1 MLANKRE
8 EVFMKYGENEI
19 LEREKKLF
27 SPEHRFINRVRLDA
41 LCFQLFLTLG
51 IVAVLAVCLAGAFR
65 GIVNSAPKVGEKQIL
80 TSSRTTVLYDK
91 DGNELQRL
99 DGSGIRQDYVK
110 LDQISMVVRNAFIAA
125 DDTDY
130 YKHHGVDIRSFF
142 YAFYPDSASA
152 QYAGSRRTLTQKLI
166 RNQIFVNGNNCSVA
180 ERIVEKIQEQYL
192 ALKLEAESGKDKIL
206 EYYLNT
212 LYFGGNRIGI
222 GAAAEYYFDKKP
234 QDLTASEA
242 AVLAALAQDPAL
254 YDPVDEQKAN
264 INKRTEVLSTMLS
277 MEMISEDEYED
288 ALGDNVY
295 MTLQTALQKKNGT
308 TEAKDYYVSAVIS
321 QVISDLKERGG
332 YSATQA
338 YHAVYQGGMKI
349 YTCLDGEIQKICEKE
364 VEKLLCQEKG
374 KRKRQVSMVLIDQ
387 SNGKVKA
394 LIGGKSGEV
403 PQAGGNR
410 AIDYTRDPGMMLTPL
425 SVWTPALD
433 TAGMTLGTVQDD
445 VVYSYTENGI
455 TKTIKDEKEY
465 QGLVTTRESVM
476 KRLQSTAIQT
486 MESFGIQTGYDYLK
500 KFGISSLI
508 EKQEDVEGNV
518 ISDLSLSLAVGNMV
532 DGVTN
537 LDLTAA
543 YAALANEGKSVSPIF
558 YTKLVDQTGNILFK
572 NEQKQS
578 QILRKSTAWLMTNVL
593 REYLESGDGSAASL
607 GIDKLAAAGYSGS
620 SAGHKDQWFMGYTP
634 FYTAGIWSGYDDEKR
649 ISSEISCEALWKRI
663 MTRVHEVKKIEKG
676 SFKIPDDIVAY
687 DICTKCG
694 GLAVEGLCE
703 EATGGSAVRREYF
716 VNGSQPVQNCDCHV
730 KYRICK
736 KSGKLATEKCPEDQ
750 VEEKVYLIKEE
761 TGKTKDSPYVMS
773 KKMRNSRCSLHK

>member
-1 MLANKRE
+1 
-8 EVFMKYGENEI
+8 MKFGENEI
-19 LEREKKLF
+19 LEREKRLF
-27 SPEHRFINRVRLDA
+27 SSEHRFVNRMRLDA
-41 LCFQLFLTLG
+41 LCFRLFLTLG
-51 IVAVLAVCLAGAFR
+51 IVAVLVVCLAGAFR

-110 LDQISMVVRNAFIAA
+110 LDQISVAARNAFIAA

-142 YAFYPDSASA
+142 YAFYPDSATA

-166 RNQIFVNGNNCSVA
+166 RNQIFVNGNNGSA
-180 ERIVEKIQEQYL
+180 MERIVQKIQEQYL
-192 ALKLEAESGKDKIL
+192 ALKLEAEAGKDKIL

-212 LYFGGNRIGI
+212 LYFGGNRVGI

-234 QDLTASEA
+234 QDLTVSEA

-264 INKRTEVLSTMLS
+264 INKRTEILSAMLS
-277 MEMISEDEYED
+277 METISEDEYED

-295 MTLQTALQKKNGT
+295 MTLQTAIQKKNGT

-349 YTCLDGEIQKICEKE
+349 YTCLDGEIQKICEQE
-364 VEKLLCQEKG
+364 VEKQLRHEKG
-374 KRKRQVSMVLIDQ
+374 KRKRQISLVLIDQ

-394 LIGGKSGEV
+394 LIGGRSGEV

-410 AIDYTRDPGMMLTPL
+410 AIDYTRNPGMMLTPL

-445 VVYSYTENGI
+445 VAYSYTENGT
-455 TKTIKDEKEY
+455 TKPTKDEKEY
-465 QGLVTTRESVM
+465 QGLVTTRESIL
-476 KRLQSTAIQT
+476 KSLQSTAIQT
-486 MESFGIQTGYDYLK
+486 MENFGIQTGYDYLK

-508 EKQEDVEGNV
+508 EKQEDVEGKV
-518 ISDLSLSLAVGNMV
+518 ISDLSLSMAVGEMV

-543 YAALANEGKSVSPIF
+543 YAVLANEGKSVSPIF

-593 REYLESGDGSAASL
+593 REYVENGEGKAADL
-607 GIDKLAAAGYSGS
+607 KIEKLAAAGYGGS
-620 SAGHKDQWFMGYTP
+620 SAGNKDQWFEGYTP

-649 ISSEISCEALWKRI
+649 IATGISCEALWKRI
-663 MTRVHEVKKIEKG
+663 MTQVHEAKKIEKG
-676 SFKIPDDIVAY
+676 SFKISEDIVACN
-687 DICTKCG
+687 ICTKCG
-694 GLAVEGLCE
+694 GLAVENLCDK
-703 EATGGSAVRREYF
+703 ALGGNAMRREYF
-716 VNGSQPVQNCDCHV
+716 LNGTQPVQNCDCHV
-730 KYRICK
+730 RYRVCK
-736 KSGKLATEKCPEDQ
+736 KSGRLATEKCPEKQ
-750 VEEKVYLIKEE
+750 VEERVYLIKEE
-761 TGKTKDSPYVMS
+761 TGKTKDSPYVLSS
-773 KKMRNSRCSLHK
+773 KLKNSKCSLHK